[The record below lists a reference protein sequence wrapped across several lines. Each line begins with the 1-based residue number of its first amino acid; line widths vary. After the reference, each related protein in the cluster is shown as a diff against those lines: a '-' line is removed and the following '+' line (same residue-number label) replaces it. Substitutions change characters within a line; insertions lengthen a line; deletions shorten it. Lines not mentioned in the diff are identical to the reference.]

1 MSLWFKFGQTLH
13 IQVAADPQK
22 AGCGTRPLK
31 PQPVEEFDGPPQFA
45 CRRCLLAWMEDV
57 VVEEELSDALGR
69 GYEASPEADLPG

>member
-13 IQVAADPQK
+13 IQVAANPQK

-45 CRRCLLAWMEDV
+45 CRRCLLAWMEDA
-57 VVEEELSDALGR
+57 VVEEEG
-69 GYEASPEADLPG
+69 EE

>member
-31 PQPVEEFDGPPQFA
+31 P
-45 CRRCLLAWMEDV
+45 
-57 VVEEELSDALGR
+57 
-69 GYEASPEADLPG
+69 